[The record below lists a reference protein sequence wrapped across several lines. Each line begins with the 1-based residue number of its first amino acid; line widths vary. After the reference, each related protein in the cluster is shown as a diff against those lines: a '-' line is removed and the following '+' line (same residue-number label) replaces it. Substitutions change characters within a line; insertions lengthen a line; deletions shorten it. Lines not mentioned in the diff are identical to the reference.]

1 MRPARFFEDNGACGD
16 VPERERGQAGREN
29 RKQTLNTFMETTK
42 PQNLTDME
50 WINTLGGFKKIS
62 EDWNTLEPSLR
73 REVSELLLNDNEFKM
88 AMMGRSITNAPEIK
102 TEEFIDINSNN
113 KELWKLVGI
122 SMISVVVGFLI
133 SKCEEK

>member
-1 MRPARFFEDNGACGD
+1 MRPARFIDDEGACGD
-16 VPERERGQAGREN
+16 APERERGLSRSN

-62 EDWNTLEPSLR
+62 ESWNTLEPSLR
-73 REVSELLLNDNEFKM
+73 REVSELLLKDNDFKR
-88 AMMGRSITNAPEIK
+88 AMMTRSITNTPEVK
-102 TEEFIDINSNN
+102 TEEFIDVNSNN

-133 SKCEEK
+133 SKCEQK

>member
-62 EDWNTLEPSLR
+62 ENWNTLEPSLKKD
-73 REVSELLLNDNEFKM
+73 VSDLLLQDEQFKR
-88 AMMGRSITNAPEIK
+88 ALITRSVVKEPETK
-102 TEEFIDINSNN
+102 VEEFINVDENN

-122 SMISVVVGFLI
+122 SMISVIVGFLI
-133 SKCEEK
+133 SKCEQK

>member
-62 EDWNTLEPSLR
+62 ESWNTLEPSLR
-73 REVSELLLNDNEFKM
+73 REVSDLLLNDSQFKM
-88 AMMGRSITNAPEIK
+88 AMMGRSITNAPEVK

-133 SKCEEK
+133 SKCEGK

>member
-1 MRPARFFEDNGACGD
+1 MRPARFIDDEGACGD
-16 VPERERGQAGREN
+16 APARERGLSRSN

-62 EDWNTLEPSLR
+62 ESWNTLEPSLKK
-73 REVSELLLNDNEFKM
+73 EVSDLLLEDKDFKL
-88 AMMGRSITNAPEIK
+88 AMMSRSITCAPQTQAEG
-102 TEEFIDINSNN
+102 FVDINKNN

-122 SMISVVVGFLI
+122 SMISVIVGFLI
-133 SKCEEK
+133 SKCEQK

>member
-1 MRPARFFEDNGACGD
+1 MRPARFFEDNGSCGD
-16 VPERERGQAGREN
+16 VPERDRGQAGRES

-62 EDWNTLEPSLR
+62 ENWNTLEPSLK
-73 REVSELLLNDNEFKM
+73 REVSELLLEDSDFKRS
-88 AMMGRSITNAPEIK
+88 MMSRSITKAPETQ
-102 TEEFIDINSNN
+102 TEGFVDINENN

-122 SMISVVVGFLI
+122 SMISVIVGFLI
-133 SKCEEK
+133 SKCEQK

>member
-29 RKQTLNTFMETTK
+29 RKQTLNTFMETIK

-73 REVSELLLNDNEFKM
+73 REVSELLLNDNEFKR
-88 AMMGRSITNAPEIK
+88 AMMTRSITNAPEIK

-133 SKCEEK
+133 SKCEQK

>member
-73 REVSELLLNDNEFKM
+73 REVSELLLNDNEFKR
-88 AMMGRSITNAPEIK
+88 AMMTRSITNAPEIK

-133 SKCEEK
+133 SKCEQK

>member
-1 MRPARFFEDNGACGD
+1 MRPARFIDDEGSCGD
-16 VPERERGQAGREN
+16 APERERGQTGREN
-29 RKQTLNTFMETTK
+29 RKQTLNTFIETTK

-62 EDWNTLEPSLR
+62 ESWNTLEPSLR
-73 REVSELLLNDNEFKM
+73 REVSELLLKDNDFKR
-88 AMMGRSITNAPEIK
+88 AMMTRSITNAPEVK
-102 TEEFIDINSNN
+102 TEEFIDVNSNN

-133 SKCEEK
+133 SKCEKK

>member
-1 MRPARFFEDNGACGD
+1 MRPARFIDDEGACGD
-16 VPERERGQAGREN
+16 APDRERGLSRSN

-62 EDWNTLEPSLR
+62 ESWNTLDPSLR
-73 REVSELLLNDNEFKM
+73 REVSDLLLNDSQFKM
-88 AMMGRSITNAPEIK
+88 AMMGRSITNAPEVK

-133 SKCEEK
+133 SKCEGK